1 MDDDSRSTPLLLG
14 GLTGLIGVAMGAF
27 GAHWA
32 ESRLS
37 TRAMEI
43 YETGVRYH
51 LWHAVAMAALGTLG
65 GRTVRRATLSFLLG
79 IVLFSGSLYG
89 LALGGPDWLGAVAP
103 LGGIAYLVGWLFV
116 LLRGL
121 GYEGD

>member
-1 MDDDSRSTPLLLG
+1 M
-14 GLTGLIGVAMGAF
+14 GLIGVAAGAF

-37 TRAMEI
+37 ARAMAI

-51 LWHAVAMAALGTLG
+51 LWHAVAMVALAPLG
-65 GRTVRRATLSFLLG
+65 DRTARRATLSFLLG

-103 LGGIAYLVGWLFV
+103 LGGIAYLVGWLFI

-121 GYEGD
+121 GYGGS